1 MKQKIL
7 TFLTRYKKLLII
19 VASVIILTPAL
30 LVLLAYALIEPYKK
44 DIVSLDKVEHRRV
57 GLVLGAG
64 VAPNG
69 KPYKELRARLDLAA
83 EALRQGKVDKLL
95 LSGDNRFQFYDE
107 PTAML
112 RYMVKEKHI
121 DKSKLQVDF
130 AGRSTYESCERT
142 AKIFDQHKITIISAK
157 SHLPRAIY
165 LCKQFGIESQG
176 VATNIEANNSFRRE
190 ALARVKAL
198 INVYV
203 YGERTVLGSRISM

>member
-7 TFLTRYKKLLII
+7 AFLKRHKRFLTTAVAVI
-19 VASVIILTPAL
+19 VLSPLL

-44 DIVSLDKVEHRRV
+44 DIVDLQNVEHTHV

-69 KPYKELRARLDLAA
+69 KPYKELKARLDLAA
-83 EALRQGKVDKLL
+83 RALEQGKVDKLL
-95 LSGDNRFQFYDE
+95 LSGDNRFQYYDE

-112 RYMVKEKHI
+112 NYMVQEKHI
-121 DKSKLQVDF
+121 PKDKLQVDF

-142 AKIFDQHKITIISAK
+142 ARVFDQHKVVIISAR

-165 LCKQFGIESQG
+165 LCKQFGVQARGI
-176 VATNIEANNSFRRE
+176 ATDIEANNSFRRE

-203 YGERTVLGSRISM
+203 FGERTVLGSRIKM

>member
-1 MKQKIL
+1 MKQKLL
-7 TFLTRYKKLLII
+7 TFLTRNKKIL
-19 VASVIILTPAL
+19 VVSASVIILFPVL

-44 DIVSLDKVEHRRV
+44 DIVDLDRAEHRHV

-83 EALRQGKVDKLL
+83 EALEQGKVDKLL
-95 LSGDNRFQFYDE
+95 LSGDNRFEYYDE

-112 RYMVKEKHI
+112 SYMVQEKHI

-130 AGRSTYESCERT
+130 AGRSTYESCERA
-142 AKIFDQHKITIISAK
+142 AKVFDQREIIIISAK

-165 LCKQFGIESQG
+165 LCKQFGVQSQG
-176 VATNIEANNSFRRE
+176 IATNIEANNSFRRE

-203 YGERTVLGSRISM
+203 FGERTVLGSQISM

>member
-7 TFLTRYKKLLII
+7 AFLVRYKKPLII
-19 VASVIILTPAL
+19 TSSVIILTPVL
-30 LVLLAYALIEPYKK
+30 LVLLAYMLIEPYKK
-44 DIVSLDKVEHRRV
+44 DVVSLQDAEHTHV
-57 GLVLGAG
+57 GVVLGAG
-64 VAPNG
+64 VAPSG

-83 EALRQGKVDKLL
+83 KVLEQGKVDKLL
-95 LSGDNRFQFYDE
+95 LSGDNRFEYYDE

-112 RYMVKEKHI
+112 NYMVQEKHI

-142 AKIFDQHKITIISAK
+142 AKIFGQHKVIIISAK

-165 LCKQFGIESQG
+165 LCKQFDIQSQG
-176 VATNIEANNSFRRE
+176 IATNIEANNSFRRE

-203 YGERTVLGSRISM
+203 FGERTVLGSRISM

>member
-7 TFLTRYKKLLII
+7 AFLNRYKKLLTT
-19 VASVIILTPAL
+19 VAAVIILSPLL

-44 DIVSLDKVEHRRV
+44 DVVDLQNVEHAHV

-69 KPYKELRARLDLAA
+69 KPYKELKARLDLAA
-83 EALRQGKVDKLL
+83 KALEQGKVDKLL
-95 LSGDNRFQFYDE
+95 LSGDNRFQYYDE

-112 RYMVKEKHI
+112 NYMVQEKHI
-121 DKSKLQVDF
+121 PKDKLQVDF

-142 AKIFDQHKITIISAK
+142 ARVFGQHKVVIVSAR

-165 LCKQFGIESQG
+165 LCKQFGVQAQG
-176 VATNIEANNSFRRE
+176 IATDIEANNSFRRE

-203 YGERTVLGSRISM
+203 FGERTVLGSRIQM

>member
-7 TFLTRYKKLLII
+7 TFLAGHKKQLI
-19 VASVIILTPAL
+19 VTASVIVLAPVL
-30 LVLLAYALIEPYKK
+30 LILLAYALIEPHKK
-44 DIVSLDKVEHRRV
+44 DIVDLDKAEHRHV

-83 EALRQGKVDKLL
+83 KALEQGKVDKLL
-95 LSGDNRFQFYDE
+95 LSGDNRFEYYNE
-107 PTAML
+107 PQAML
-112 RYMVKEKHI
+112 NYMVQEKHI
-121 DKSKLQVDF
+121 DEDKLQVDY

-142 AKIFDQHKITIISAK
+142 AKVFGQQEITIISAR

-165 LCKQFGIESQG
+165 LCKQFGIQSQG
-176 VATNIEANNSFRRE
+176 LATAVEANNSFRRE

-198 INVYV
+198 INVYI